1 MVQKGASRQMSHVTR
16 SSSRPEWWDIHQQAL
31 QLFRDFD
38 ALQRICPYLVP
49 SSLAYQRLERE
60 QARIEAAIE
69 LLRRSARGKS

>member
-1 MVQKGASRQMSHVTR
+1 MSHVTR
-16 SSSRPEWWDIHQQAL
+16 SSSRPEWWAIHQQAL

-38 ALQRICPYLVP
+38 ALQRVRPYLVP

-69 LLRRSARGKS
+69 ALRRAALRRS

>member
-1 MVQKGASRQMSHVTR
+1 MRLVAL
-16 SSSRPEWWDIHQQAL
+16 SSPRPEWWAIHQQAL

-38 ALQRICPYLVP
+38 ALQRLRPYLVP

-69 LLRRSARGKS
+69 ALRRSARVRY